1 MTMGVRCPKCGL
13 LQLPGPACKSCG
25 VSLGPPPS
33 RPVPAQASASSSSA
47 SPPPTSLP
55 PPVGPRS
62 PADGAHAGANPAQT
76 QRLSFHGV
84 GGSLF
89 GIHLVN
95 VFLTIITL
103 GIYYFW
109 AKVRVRNYLFSQ
121 TEFAGDRFAYHGTG
135 KELLFGFLK
144 AVALIGVPLFL
155 LRLGLDFVSRGPVAR
170 ALSASISYLAILVFL
185 AFATVGARRYRLSR
199 TSWRGVRFSFRGQLL
214 EFVKLFVGGSLLS
227 TITLGLY
234 YPFFDTRRHGFLV
247 SRSYFGSQRFSF
259 EGKGK
264 DLFGRFLVTILLS
277 LPTLGLCW
285 FWYLA
290 RKQRYFWDHTAF
302 GAARFQCTVTGGK
315 LLALQLGNVLLLV
328 LTLGFGWPWVVVRN
342 ARFACRYLVL
352 QGALDLTTVQQEAQ
366 AVSTT
371 GEGLAG
377 ILDVGFDFGT

>member
-1 MTMGVRCPKCGL
+1 MTMGVRCSKCGL
-13 LQLPGPACKSCG
+13 LQLPGPTCKSCG
-25 VSLGPPPS
+25 TPIGPPPR
-33 RPVPAQASASSSSA
+33 RPTPTQFSTTRSSA
-47 SPPPTSLP
+47 AAPLTSMP
-55 PPVGPRS
+55 PPVGPRA
-62 PADGAHAGANPAQT
+62 PTDGAGAGPNPGQT
-76 QRLSFHGV
+76 QRLSFHGA

-89 GIHLVN
+89 GIHIVN

-109 AKVRVRNYLFSQ
+109 AKVRVRSYLLSQ

-135 KELLFGFLK
+135 KELLVGFLK
-144 AVALIGVPLFL
+144 AVLLIGIPFVL
-155 LRLGLDFVSRGPVAR
+155 LRLGIDVVARGPIAR
-170 ALSASISYLAILVFL
+170 AVGASLSYVAILAFL
-185 AFATVGARRYRLSR
+185 AFATIGARRYRLSR

-214 EFVKLFVGGSLLS
+214 EFLKLFVGGSLLS

-247 SRSYFGSQRFSF
+247 SHSYFGSERFSF
-259 EGKGK
+259 DGRGK
-264 DLFGRFLVTILLS
+264 DLFGRFLLTILLS

-285 FWYLA
+285 FWFLA

-302 GAARFQCTVTGGK
+302 GAARFRCTVTGGR
-315 LLALQLGNVLLLV
+315 LLALNLGNALVLV

-342 ARFACRYLVL
+342 ARFACRYVVL
-352 QGALDLTTVQQEAQ
+352 EGSLDLTTVQQEAQ

-377 ILDVGFDFGT
+377 ILDAGFDFGA